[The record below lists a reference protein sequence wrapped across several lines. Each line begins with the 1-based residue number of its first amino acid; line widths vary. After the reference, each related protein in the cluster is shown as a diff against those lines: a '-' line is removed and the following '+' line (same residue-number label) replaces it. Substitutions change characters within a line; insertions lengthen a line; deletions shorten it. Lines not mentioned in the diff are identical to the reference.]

1 MKKKL
6 KLKKDAYL
14 VFLILIIVLLS
25 FMGILY
31 AFIHFSFRDEVKSCL
46 HIDYSNGSDIKIENM
61 RPLTIEEGKLSNS
74 FVFTVTNNCK
84 EAKNYNIYLET
95 AKDSGVKEENMM
107 VSLNDLAVKSLS
119 SFPVTTIFKENSNSN
134 HIIYTNSIAV
144 GNSLTYEL
152 RLWLNEDV
160 IVENSNNQ
168 MYLGK
173 IYVDKIN

>member
-107 VSLNDLAVKSLS
+107 VSLNDL
-119 SFPVTTIFKENSNSN
+119 TTIFKEDSNSN